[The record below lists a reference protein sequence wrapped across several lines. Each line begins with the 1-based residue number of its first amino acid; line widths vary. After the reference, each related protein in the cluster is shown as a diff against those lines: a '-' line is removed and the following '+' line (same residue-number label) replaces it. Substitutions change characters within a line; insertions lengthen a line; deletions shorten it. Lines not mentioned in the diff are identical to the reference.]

1 MAQPNTGVPSDRP
14 KTNDFLREL
23 VLKVVPGFPSQ
34 GSVYDFCVHK
44 KSLRWVPWTYKIPKF
59 RPRPPAIPPQ
69 DTVQDQESVV
79 RYHLPLS
86 KLDTGSVFVG
96 LLLKIS
102 RGGVFFLVFFKGGSS
117 FRLVFFV

>member
-59 RPRPPAIPPQ
+59 RPRPPA
-69 DTVQDQESVV
+69 VQDQESVV

-102 RGGVFFLVFFKGGSS
+102 RGGVFFWSFSRGGLVFG
-117 FRLVFFV
+117 